1 MIPESILSI
10 DMNARLDNK
19 IDANINQLIENA
31 GSYQYSVADL
41 NKKVND
47 EETLEEYIR
56 DTEHEFGLEKRELSN
71 LTSQDLTSYVAYLD
85 SLWEV

>member
-19 IDANINQLIENA
+19 IDTNINQLIENA
-31 GSYQYSVADL
+31 GSYQYSVDDL
-41 NKKVND
+41 GKKVND

-56 DTEHEFGLEKRELSN
+56 DTECEFNLPKKSLNNLSVQELTN
-71 LTSQDLTSYVAYLD
+71 YVAYLD